1 MIDATS
7 ALPGAAGRRY
17 RRPKS
22 DRLLAIIFRIFGREQ
37 AQLHLRL
44 ADMPFRASEDVAS
57 AKHHHRNTPRE
68 RPRSLVANE

>member
-22 DRLLAIIFRIFGREQ
+22 DRLLASVQGRRGDKSHGIYSPVEDQ
-37 AQLHLRL
+37 VKPLL
-44 ADMPFRASEDVAS
+44 ADSIAAPACRFDFTVAS
-57 AKHHHRNTPRE
+57 A
-68 RPRSLVANE
+68 S